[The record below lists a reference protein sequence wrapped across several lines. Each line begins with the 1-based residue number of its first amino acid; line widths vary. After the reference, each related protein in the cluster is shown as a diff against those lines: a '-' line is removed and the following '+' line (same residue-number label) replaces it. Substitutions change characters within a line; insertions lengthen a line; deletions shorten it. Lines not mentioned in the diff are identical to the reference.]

1 MCIML
6 GNRRE
11 SVVKGRERGMKG
23 GRGSMRAG
31 GPLGLT

>member
-11 SVVKGRERGMKG
+11 SVGEGREGDMKG

-31 GPLGLT
+31 GPMGLT